1 VRGIP
6 KHTKHNEAVKEV
18 GENAK
23 DTEIR
28 QLDVSNGVQDT
39 APAMDTKPVLR
50 HSKEKPYRTRISK
63 DSSFQEGRK
72 TVRPHNDIK
81 LVENAMGQCFHNL
94 EAELSLR
101 GLLPNR
107 SRHRAK

>member
-1 VRGIP
+1 MRGIP

-39 APAMDTKPVLR
+39 APATDTKPVLR

-63 DSSFQEGRK
+63 TSSFQEGRK
-72 TVRPHNDIK
+72 TVTGCRANTAQSTQGVASQWPDYWPLSIFEEK
-81 LVENAMGQCFHNL
+81 LYFY
-94 EAELSLR
+94 LSF
-101 GLLPNR
+101 
-107 SRHRAK
+107 S